1 MKFAKHIVVVSGL
14 LLSFAAST
22 LCQADERLKQTDTLP
37 GYVPKDGF
45 VPDER
50 TAIAVAIAVLTPIYG
65 DEEVQSKFPFIATF
79 KNGKWTVKGTLS
91 SNLVGGV
98 PEVQI
103 SKASGTILKVS
114 SSK

>member
-1 MKFAKHIVVVSGL
+1 MNLAKLTLVLFAL
-14 LLSFAAST
+14 LISFATAP
-22 LCQADERLKQTDTLP
+22 LCQADERLKQADTLP

-65 DEEVQSKFPFIATF
+65 NDEVQSKSPFFASL
-79 KNGKWTVKGTLS
+79 KNGKWTVTGTLS

-103 SKASGTILKVS
+103 SKASGKILKVS
-114 SSK
+114 SGK